1 MTNNKRGGTIKKR
14 KSSSA
19 LSSERPDKKPKPIL
33 GMTLDLGQAE
43 RVRAEMNREDD
54 DKLFLQ
60 RQRKQNEEDIKQSKV
75 KETYLSPFWKDK
87 YEHTTH
93 DQTKSTP
100 KRLFDEWQEEA
111 QLGEYADA
119 SEAGVTMSALRP
131 EHKVPSKSIKYS
143 NPKNLFKGGRS
154 QRQKGGEQL
163 RLNEEWIEH
172 ILHFYYDQ
180 EDISDK
186 ISRDDLKEILKKL
199 KYDKD
204 YISPITGEP
213 VRIFGYQ
220 AMAKVDA
227 FYKYGDHI
235 GGKRKSRKS
244 KRKSKKAKRK
254 TRKHHRRK

>member
-1 MTNNKRGGTIKKR
+1 MANNKRGGTIQKR
-14 KSSSA
+14 KSIIA
-19 LSSERPDKKPKPIL
+19 LSSERPDKKTKPTL
-33 GMTLDLGQAE
+33 GMTLDLVQAE
-43 RVRAEMNREDD
+43 KVRAEMNREDD

-60 RQRKQNEEDIKQSKV
+60 RQRKQNEEDIKQGKV
-75 KETYLSPFWKDK
+75 KKTYLSPFRKDK

-100 KRLFDEWQEEA
+100 KKLFEEWQAEEE
-111 QLGEYADA
+111 LGEYADA

-131 EHKVPSKSIKYS
+131 EHTSSRKSIKNS
-143 NPKNLFKGGRS
+143 NPKNLFKGGRDS
-154 QRQKGGEQL
+154 GRDDD
-163 RLNEEWIEH
+163 RLSNEWIEH
-172 ILHFYYDQ
+172 ILHFYYVQ

-213 VRIFGYQ
+213 IKSFGYQ

-227 FYKYGDHI
+227 FYKYGGHI

-244 KRKSKKAKRK
+244 KRKTKKSKRK
-254 TRKHHRRK
+254 TRKTRRK

>member
-19 LSSERPDKKPKPIL
+19 LSSERPDKKSKSTL
-33 GMTLDLGQAE
+33 GMKLDLVQAE
-43 RVRAEMNREDD
+43 KVRAEMNREMD

-60 RQRKQNEEDIKQSKV
+60 RQRKKNEEDIKQGKV
-75 KETYLSPFWKDK
+75 KKTYLSPFRKDK

-100 KRLFDEWQEEA
+100 KKLFEEWQAEEE
-111 QLGEYADA
+111 LGEYADA

-131 EHKVPSKSIKYS
+131 EHTSSRKSIKNS
-143 NPKNLFKGGRS
+143 NPKNLFKGGRDS
-154 QRQKGGEQL
+154 GRDDD
-163 RLNEEWIEH
+163 RLSNEWIEH
-172 ILHFYYDQ
+172 ILHFYYVQ

-213 VRIFGYQ
+213 IKSFGYQ

-235 GGKRKSRKS
+235 GGKRKTRKHRKS
-244 KRKSKKAKRK
+244 KRKSRK
-254 TRKHHRRK
+254 SRKYHRK